1 MFYVQRSDVAA
12 TIFILVNIF
21 FKEID
26 SFTCPGIMINSS
38 EAQMMIDYY
47 VKSSEDPRATIEFQ
61 QTDLGEGPT
70 PTVAAFSSRG
80 PNLNSLKN
88 VLKTDLIA
96 PGTRVLAAW
105 PPNKQAVMVSQAFWP
120 KAQVQFRES
129 A

>member
-1 MFYVQRSDVAA
+1 
-12 TIFILVNIF
+12 
-21 FKEID
+21 
-26 SFTCPGIMINSS
+26 
-38 EAQMMIDYY
+38 MMIDYY

-96 PGTRVLAAW
+96 PGTRVRAAW
-105 PPNKQAVMVSQAFWP
+105 PTNKQAVKVSQAFWP
-120 KAQVQFRES
+120 KVKFNFGVSLNLASNFIISS
-129 A
+129 ALLSSIIFHALCSQLGVSVNFFAE